1 MTSRRNKPIPDR
13 RPRAGSAAAAIKAL
27 HEAERYSVPEIAAI
41 VGKPGSYVRS
51 VFAYYGLHS
60 KWRPGRPA
68 VQTLDTKNGG
78 A

>member
-13 RPRAGSAAAAIKAL
+13 RPRPGSAAAAIKAL

-51 VFAYYGLHS
+51 VMKYYGLTS
-60 KWRPGRPA
+60 RWPAARPRKHDA
-68 VQTLDTKNGG
+68 RSDLN